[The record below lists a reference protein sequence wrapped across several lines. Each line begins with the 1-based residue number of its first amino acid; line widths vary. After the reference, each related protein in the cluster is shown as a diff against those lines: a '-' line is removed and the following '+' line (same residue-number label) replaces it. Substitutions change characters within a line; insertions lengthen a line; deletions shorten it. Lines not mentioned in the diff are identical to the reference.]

1 MNINELNRIKTV
13 NVDAA
18 VESVVAGSG
27 TYKEILD
34 KVMANEIIPIV
45 TNSGTIVGISYDSK
59 VENLLDDNIAQVA
72 FEKRYRGINVM
83 RYVLSALE
91 LKANGAKIADVQ
103 EDADGIRVILENG
116 EAVIITQYAQRP
128 TTTSEVPVP
137 LPSEVEIPYSEY
149 CPDEDEEKAKKA
161 VLAVLRNKYDH
172 YLSGEYQAPDIEFDA
187 ENEVTKVTNIHWGRK
202 R

>member
-18 VESVVAGSG
+18 VEGVVAGSG

-59 VENLLDDNIAQVA
+59 VENLIDDNIAQVA

-103 EDADGIRVILENG
+103 EDGDGIRVILENG
-116 EAVIITQYAQRP
+116 EVVSVVERMHREPAAPQVA
-128 TTTSEVPVP
+128 
-137 LPSEVEIPYSEY
+137 LPSEAEIPYSEY
-149 CPDEDEEKAKKA
+149 RPDEDEEKAKKA
-161 VLAVLRNKYDH
+161 VLAILRNKYDH
-172 YLSGEYQAPDIEFDA
+172 YLSGEYQAPDVTFDA